1 MFASA
6 SNPLLT
12 AAPRRKDRAARRTA
26 CAGLFV
32 VGTDTGVGKTFVAS
46 RIAAALARC
55 GLKVGVYKPAA
66 SGCRRLGKLLVSD
79 DALALWEAAGRP
91 GSLRHVCPQRFAA
104 PLAPHLAAR
113 QERKEIDG
121 SLLRRGIDYWRRR
134 SDVIVVEGAGGLMS
148 PIGEH
153 DYVADLAAEFG
164 FPLIVV
170 APNRI
175 GAINSTLL
183 TLIAARRGR
192 SGRPEQP
199 PGAGAPLR
207 AAGPVRDRPRRA
219 RLRRPRRLARAGQG
233 RQLAI
238 SLAPFLLTPFSLASL
253 APFTA
258 FVMKRFC
265 RFCREYRMCHALP
278 VRGPTPQFDPCQHPP
293 RPRSFVALPASRSRR
308 AGCPPSALSSP

>member
-183 TLIAARRGR
+183 TLIAAAH
-192 SGRPEQP
+192 RPHPLPIAGLVLNDVLP
-199 PGAGAPLR
+199 PDVGDPAVQSNRLELELRCVPPVLCGIGHGAPDFDAPVDWLALAK
-207 AAGPVRDRPRRA
+207 AA
-219 RLRRPRRLARAGQG
+219 
-233 RQLAI
+233 
-238 SLAPFLLTPFSLASL
+238 S
-253 APFTA
+253 
-258 FVMKRFC
+258 
-265 RFCREYRMCHALP
+265 
-278 VRGPTPQFDPCQHPP
+278 
-293 RPRSFVALPASRSRR
+293 SRSR
-308 AGCPPSALSSP
+308 